1 MITILIA
8 HPDLRIGAALSAMID
23 GIFAE
28 FNTNSVSILTAG
40 DFDEA
45 VFYVR
50 RHPIRL
56 AFFDVEL
63 FRENVPAWPA
73 SIRKRSMW
81 KVLMMPEA
89 KLKSYGN
96 EQNESSRVE
105 ILIRPVEREK
115 LKGLVRRFLA
125 RDKSANRIP
134 RGILNQ
140 QKG

>member
-8 HPDLRIGAALSAMID
+8 HPDLRIGAALSAMLD

-28 FNTNSVSILTAG
+28 FNINPVSILTAG

-45 VFYVR
+45 VFYAR
-50 RHPIRL
+50 QHPIRL
-56 AFFDVEL
+56 ALFDVEL
-63 FRENVPAWPA
+63 FRENAPEWPA

-96 EQNESSRVE
+96 EQNDSSRIE
-105 ILIRPVEREK
+105 ILIRPVEREH

-125 RDKSANRIP
+125 RNKAVNRIP
-134 RGILNQ
+134 RATLNQ
-140 QKG
+140 KKG